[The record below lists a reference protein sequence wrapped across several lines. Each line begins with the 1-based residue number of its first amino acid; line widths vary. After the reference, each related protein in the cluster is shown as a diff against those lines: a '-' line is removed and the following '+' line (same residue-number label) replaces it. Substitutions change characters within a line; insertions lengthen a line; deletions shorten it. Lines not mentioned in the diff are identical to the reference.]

1 MRVALSALVA
11 VSLALPGAAAT
22 VIINEVFIN
31 PPGSS
36 LDDTREYIELLG
48 TPGKKLDGY
57 AIALLS
63 GTQARFYTL
72 GSIPP
77 RPAAQEIDEFF
88 SLDGLQLGPNG
99 LLVIGI
105 GATAFYPLR
114 VPDTNFQQWDVLWN
128 GYRDT
133 VGKLNNDGSNTILLL
148 RNRPGPTQATHP
160 LPPAAPDLIWGKDRN
175 IDDELLTPVIDPQD
189 GLPYDQYGDGNID
202 RGQPNNIDGGN
213 TFDAK
218 GALTLA
224 DLSDD
229 LEVVDEVSYEHD
241 RGWEYDLD
249 GRVVDLGS
257 PMVGLP
263 ERNVHALDD
272 PQGINPD
279 ILVRVDY
286 RTKGPGWPPAAG
298 ATGALPN
305 GNNWQDTATEQWI
318 RGESVIGT
326 GGQGAAPQM
335 FLDNAAN
342 ANVDAIQPYNT
353 QTPLW
358 LSDGVGV
365 EYNFAALNTYQIMAG
380 RLNPLATP
388 YIPGDSDRDGDA
400 DIDDILKLRAVFGDD
415 DWIFSNSFSEAPEGD
430 GGDPAAQTRPW
441 DVDATGDNG
450 IEASDLQWT
459 LNFQGSANGRVVGR
473 TYDSF
478 TPETSGVYL
487 NPSLPVVCEVTVSAN
502 VPSGRPLTGL
512 HVGDTFDITVSG
524 RVAGGA
530 NLLPGQENGIM
541 QFVNDVTL
549 AAGGI
554 VRATAVTP
562 LGLYST
568 TRESLQTPA
577 GVSGDLGVR
586 TINGFSV
593 NFSQGLSGPV
603 ALYRVSFEAIGAGAT
618 TAALSAATMPKFA
631 AGTPGGLKV
640 GHTDNNGNPGA
651 VAYPIIAIGVIDA
664 PAFERGDANCDGSV
678 DFFDI
683 DPFLE
688 ALFDPIGYA
697 AVYCGGST
705 DTVDVDCSGGVDF
718 FDIDPF
724 LACLFSSCPPCP

>member
-1 MRVALSALVA
+1 MRVPLSALFA
-11 VSLALPGAAAT
+11 ISLALPGAAAT

-57 AIALLS
+57 AIALLN

-77 RPAAQEIDEFF
+77 RPVAQEIDEFF

-105 GATAFYPLR
+105 GSSAFYPLR

-133 VGKLNNDGSNTILLL
+133 VGKLNNDGSNTVLLL

-160 LPPAAPDLIWGKDRN
+160 LPPASPDLIWGKDRN
-175 IDDELLTPVIDPQD
+175 VDDELLTPVIDPQD

-257 PMVGLP
+257 PLVGLP

-279 ILVRVDY
+279 LLARVDY
-286 RTKGPGWPPAAG
+286 RTKGPGWPPAPG

-318 RGESVIGT
+318 RGESVIGA
-326 GGQGAAPQM
+326 GGEGPAPQM

-342 ANVDAIQPYNT
+342 PNVDAIQPYNT
-353 QTPLW
+353 QVPLW
-358 LSDGVGV
+358 LNDGVGV
-365 EYNFAALNTYQIMAG
+365 DYNFAAANTYQIVAG
-380 RLNPLATP
+380 RLNPLAIP

-400 DIDDILKLRAVFGDD
+400 DTDDILKLRAVFGDD

-430 GGDPAAQTRPW
+430 SGDPALQTRPW

-459 LNFQGSANGRVVGR
+459 LNFQGSTNGRIVGR
-473 TYDSF
+473 TYVSF
-478 TPETSGVYL
+478 TPETTGVYL
-487 NPSLPVVCEVTVSAN
+487 NPSLPVVCEVTFSEN

-512 HVGDTFDITVSG
+512 HVGDTFDITVFG
-524 RVAGGA
+524 RVSGGA

-541 QFVNDVTL
+541 QFVNDLTL

-568 TRESLQTPA
+568 TRESLQTLA

-586 TINGFSV
+586 TINGFTV
-593 NFSQGLSGPV
+593 NFVQGLTGPV
-603 ALYRVSFEAIGAGAT
+603 ALYRVSFEAIGPGAT
-618 TAALSAATMPKFA
+618 TAALSAASMPKFA
-631 AGTPGGLKV
+631 ASTPGGLKV

-651 VAYPIIAIGVIDA
+651 VAYPIIAIGVVDA

-697 AVYCGGST
+697 ATYCGGST

-724 LACLFSSCPPCP
+724 LTCLFSSCPPCP